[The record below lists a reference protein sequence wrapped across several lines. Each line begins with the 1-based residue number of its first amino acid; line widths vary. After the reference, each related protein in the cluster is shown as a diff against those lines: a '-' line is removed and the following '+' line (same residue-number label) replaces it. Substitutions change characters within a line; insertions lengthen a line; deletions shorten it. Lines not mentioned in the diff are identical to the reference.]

1 MPTPKIVLITT
12 ATMAT
17 PTVSRRAWTMSG
29 SSRIPRR
36 SSKPSVKV
44 FLTTSDSGQATRKNR

>member
-17 PTVSRRAWTMSG
+17 PTVRRRAWTMSG

-36 SSKPSVKV
+36 SVNPSLKV